1 MAGKG
6 HALARDELVRALI
19 AYTGITTA
27 DGATPGNDT
36 LICAHLIGENDFI
49 TNKTIL
55 IGSGDAELEDSG
67 ASSFVVGTG
76 TITVASPFSHQ
87 IKKGTIFR
95 ILNIST
101 VEIDVDVINT
111 KIGTNTDPAGTTT
124 LFAWLAKIF
133 ADTDDIGAIF
143 DLVNAILVL
152 TETGGTVT
160 TTGGEDDVY
169 INNAPAGV
177 YEPKK
182 IMIDLTPMTA
192 TETVVVR
199 TYYRIKSGGA
209 LRLKDEVEFTGI
221 QDPPLINVEL
231 EPNRFGVRVSIERT
245 AGDDLAYDWEALYK
259 A

>member
-6 HALARDELVRALI
+6 HALSRDELVRALI
-19 AYTGITTA
+19 AYTGTTTD
-27 DGATPGNDT
+27 DGNIGGTT
-36 LICAHLIGENDFI
+36 LRDRHLIGSNDFI
-49 TNKTIL
+49 SNKTIL
-55 IGSGDAELEDSG
+55 IGSGDSALEDRG
-67 ASSFVVGTG
+67 AVSFAPLTG
-76 TITVASPFSHQ
+76 IITVTSAFSDQ
-87 IKKGTIFR
+87 IKAGTLFR
-95 ILNIST
+95 VLNIST

-111 KIGTNTDPAGTTT
+111 KIGTNTDDPGITT

-143 DLVNAILVL
+143 DLVNAMLVL
-152 TETGGTVT
+152 TETGGTIT
-160 TTGGEDDVY
+160 TDGTEQDVY

-182 IMIDLTPMTA
+182 VMIDLTPMTA

-209 LRLKDEVEFTGI
+209 LRLKDKVEFTGI

-231 EPNRFGVRVSIERT
+231 EPNRFGCRVSIETT

>member
-6 HALARDELVRALI
+6 HALSRDELVRALI
-19 AYTGITTA
+19 AYTGTTTD
-27 DGATPGNDT
+27 DGNIGGTT
-36 LICAHLIGENDFI
+36 LRDRHLIGSNDFI
-49 TNKTIL
+49 SNKTIL
-55 IGSGDAELEDSG
+55 IGSGDSALEDRG
-67 ASSFVVGTG
+67 AVSFAPLTG
-76 TITVASPFSHQ
+76 IITVTSAFSDQ
-87 IKKGTIFR
+87 IKAGTLFR
-95 ILNIST
+95 VLNIST

-111 KIGTNTDPAGTTT
+111 KIGTNTDDPGITT

-182 IMIDLTPMTA
+182 VMIDLTPMTA

-209 LRLKDEVEFTGI
+209 LRLKDKVEFTGI

-231 EPNRFGVRVSIERT
+231 EPNRFGCRVSIETT